1 MKSNQFILILSLFI
15 CNLNSF
21 AQSLSDSLLA
31 HYTFSDN
38 LLDSGE
44 KHYNILS
51 ASGTFTTNRFGQS
64 NAAFALDGINDSLVL
79 PIPEMAPI
87 SGDFA
92 ISFWYNTNSA
102 KIMNLFSSKQTQDDT
117 TDNFEMQL
125 NSHNQY
131 YLEYYQQLWYQ
142 TFVYWNGS
150 GVDSNALA
158 EGVAGN
164 FIKGDWCHFVI
175 TREADTFKIY
185 RNHQLYYLSIDSYFG
200 NDLGDAVDLIFSA
213 SPYRFKGAVDD
224 MRFYNRNLTQQDVDA
239 LWFENNPIQFVTP
252 QATDAYVFGS
262 NVLVYWEFDTAQISD
277 SILVQYRINNG
288 DWINSI
294 HSNLSWENYTYI
306 DMSYEPGTAV
316 EVRVADYSDTSI
328 FQVTGQFIVSPYD
341 WISVNDSLP
350 FHAKDGAGLL
360 SFKNKM
366 WLLGGWDPPFHEPTY
381 THNEVWSSIDG
392 VTWNFETLAP
402 WPPRHCAAWL
412 SDENYMYVIGGDP
425 QSGCLT
431 DVWQS
436 SDGINWVQLVD
447 TIPGYKKRNMV
458 NYAILNNQ
466 LTLFG
471 GEQCSGNGLNDV
483 WQSADGV
490 TWINLPD
497 APWEGRGMQINNSVD
512 DTGKMWMLSGANEG
526 ERRPFSEV
534 WNTTDGIT
542 WNLINDTPPWMGR
555 YWHTV
560 AWFDNHIWVMGGI
573 TSGIELNDV
582 WYSPDGIEW
591 RELKSTTGNW
601 PLGTRHAQ
609 STTVFDNALWYMCGI
624 ATNNAWKI
632 VNQFNP
638 IDIESPINHAN
649 QITVSPNPTKGTC
662 VVELN
667 DDLIGK
673 KYVITNGLGEI
684 LITGVITN
692 KNQTI
697 DLLKF
702 PPGIYNFIAPSVNTA
717 TGIIIK
723 Q

>member
-1 MKSNQFILILSLFI
+1 MARKTIITLLLVI
-15 CNLNSF
+15 SF
-21 AQSLSDSLLA
+21 FLQLHAQSLSDSLLA
-31 HYTFSDN
+31 HYTFSNN
-38 LLDSGE
+38 LLDGSE
-44 KHYNILS
+44 NHYDILS
-51 ASGTFTTNRFGQS
+51 ASGIFTTDRFNQS
-64 NAAFALDGINDSLVL
+64 NAAFAFDGINDSLVL
-79 PIPEMAPI
+79 PIPEMAPV

-92 ISFWYNTNSA
+92 ISFWYKTNSA
-102 KIMNLFSSKQTQDDT
+102 KIMNLFSSKQTPDDT
-117 TDNFEMQL
+117 THNFEMQL

-131 YLEYYQQLWYQ
+131 YLEYYQQVWYQ

-164 FIKGDWCHFVI
+164 FIKDEWCHFVI

-185 RNHQLYYLSIDSYFG
+185 RNHQLYFLSIDNYYG

-224 MRFYNRNLTQQDVDA
+224 IRCYNRNLTQQDVDA

-316 EVRVADYSDTSI
+316 EVRVADYTDTSI

-350 FHAKDGAGLL
+350 FPAKDGAGLVP
-360 SFKNKM
+360 FKNKM
-366 WLLGGWDPPFHEPTY
+366 WLLGGWDPPFHEPSY

-412 SDENYMYVIGGDP
+412 SDENYIYVIGGDP

-436 SDGINWVQLVD
+436 ADGINWVQLVD

-458 NYAILNNQ
+458 NAAILNNQ

-471 GEQCSGNGLNDV
+471 GEQCSGDGLNDV

-490 TWINLPD
+490 TWDNLPD
-497 APWEGRGMQINNSVD
+497 APWEGRGMQINNCVD
-512 DTGKMWMLSGANEG
+512 DTGNMWMLSGANEG
-526 ERRPFSEV
+526 ERRPYSEV
-534 WNTTDGIT
+534 WNTADGIN
-542 WNLINDTPPWMGR
+542 WNLINDSPPWMGR
-555 YWHTV
+555 YWHTI
-560 AWFDNHIWVMGGI
+560 AWFDNHIWIMGGI
-573 TSGIELNDV
+573 TAGTELNDV
-582 WYSPDGIEW
+582 WYSPDGIDW

-632 VNQFNP
+632 INQFNS
-638 IDIESPINHAN
+638 INIVTPINHAN
-649 QITVSPNPTKGTC
+649 QITVFPNPTKSTC

-667 DDLIGK
+667 DDLIGE
-673 KYVITNGLGEI
+673 KYYIINIIGEI
-684 LITGVITN
+684 LITGDITN
-692 KNQTI
+692 KNQPI
-697 DLLKF
+697 DLLNL
-702 PPGIYNFIAPSVNTA
+702 PSGIYNFIVPSLNTVS
-717 TGIIIK
+717 GIIIK
-723 Q
+723 L

>member
-1 MKSNQFILILSLFI
+1 
-15 CNLNSF
+15 
-21 AQSLSDSLLA
+21 
-31 HYTFSDN
+31 
-38 LLDSGE
+38 
-44 KHYNILS
+44 
-51 ASGTFTTNRFGQS
+51 
-64 NAAFALDGINDSLVL
+64 
-79 PIPEMAPI
+79 
-87 SGDFA
+87 
-92 ISFWYNTNSA
+92 
-102 KIMNLFSSKQTQDDT
+102 MNLFSSKQTQDDT

-185 RNHQLYYLSIDSYFG
+185 RNHQLYYLSIDSYYG
-200 NDLGDAVDLIFSA
+200 NDLGDAVDLIFSS
-213 SPYRFKGAVDD
+213 SPYRFKGVIDD
-224 MRFYNRNLTQQDVDA
+224 IRCYNRKLTQQDVDA

-316 EVRVADYSDTSI
+316 EVRVADYIDTSI

-366 WLLGGWDPPFHEPTY
+366 WLLGGWDPPFHEPNY

-412 SDENYMYVIGGDP
+412 SDENYMYAIGGDP

-471 GEQCSGNGLNDV
+471 GEQCSGDGLNDV

-512 DTGKMWMLSGANEG
+512 DTGKM
-526 ERRPFSEV
+526 
-534 WNTTDGIT
+534 
-542 WNLINDTPPWMGR
+542 
-555 YWHTV
+555 
-560 AWFDNHIWVMGGI
+560 
-573 TSGIELNDV
+573 
-582 WYSPDGIEW
+582 
-591 RELKSTTGNW
+591 
-601 PLGTRHAQ
+601 
-609 STTVFDNALWYMCGI
+609 
-624 ATNNAWKI
+624 
-632 VNQFNP
+632 
-638 IDIESPINHAN
+638 
-649 QITVSPNPTKGTC
+649 
-662 VVELN
+662 
-667 DDLIGK
+667 
-673 KYVITNGLGEI
+673 
-684 LITGVITN
+684 
-692 KNQTI
+692 
-697 DLLKF
+697 
-702 PPGIYNFIAPSVNTA
+702 
-717 TGIIIK
+717 
-723 Q
+723 